1 FSYVAAPLIV
11 IPYFFFF
18 VLSSFD
24 AMSSN
29 RGKMVPGSDDQ
40 FVIVWNKQTLHFES
54 EQGKKLFSTESFLKR
69 LFRSSNQSPETLCKL
84 TVSCSDENITNLLD
98 KGSRWDVNLPK
109 SSMEP

>member
-1 FSYVAAPLIV
+1 M
-11 IPYFFFF
+11 IPYFIFF

-54 EQGKKLFSTESFLKR
+54 EQVCVRIHMSFDLSFPMACPYNTYK
-69 LFRSSNQSPETLCKL
+69 F
-84 TVSCSDENITNLLD
+84 
-98 KGSRWDVNLPK
+98 
-109 SSMEP
+109 

>member
-1 FSYVAAPLIV
+1 
-11 IPYFFFF
+11 
-18 VLSSFD
+18 
-24 AMSSN
+24 MSSN